1 MTGKD
6 LLYKYLDYKYLW
18 SNSDRLNEKPSIIR
32 RQQLNSLLD
41 AFGLSKKHV
50 NPLVQMKYFLS
61 GRKEELNRS
70 QHLNKLSDIQYFEQG
85 EFLNDREYDVNE
97 ELIIRAFDKIKEL
110 YKNPPESRMNRPIHV
125 GWMFNDLMN
134 FRQEIFKVAYP
145 WGGMDE
151 GFAVGLIYSKYL
163 QSELKKTINEN
174 LNKIDET
181 LWLIID
187 PQKRE
192 IDLETIKSEFQYPD
206 VDLEEIDLNW
216 RIENY

>member
-41 AFGLSKKHV
+41 AFGLSKKHM

-61 GRKEELNRS
+61 GRKKELNRS

-85 EFLNDREYDVNE
+85 EFLNDREYDVNK
-97 ELIIRAFDKIKEL
+97 ELITCAFDKIKEL
-110 YKNPPESRMNRPIHV
+110 YKNPPESRMNRPIHI

-134 FRQEIFKVAYP
+134 FRQEILKLLIHGEVWTKV
-145 WGGMDE
+145 
-151 GFAVGLIYSKYL
+151 LL
-163 QSELKKTINEN
+163 
-174 LNKIDET
+174 
-181 LWLIID
+181 
-187 PQKRE
+187 
-192 IDLETIKSEFQYPD
+192 
-206 VDLEEIDLNW
+206 
-216 RIENY
+216 